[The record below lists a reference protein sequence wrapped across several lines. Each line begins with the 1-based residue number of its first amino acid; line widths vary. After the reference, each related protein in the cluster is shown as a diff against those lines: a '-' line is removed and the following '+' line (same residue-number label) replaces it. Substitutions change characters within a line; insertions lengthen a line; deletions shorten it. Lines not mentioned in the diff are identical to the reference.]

1 MCEKYGAG
9 LCVCVKNVLQVCVC
23 VCVRERERLSIMCV
37 GKREG
42 EKGCPLSSVFSV

>member
-1 MCEKYGAG
+1 MCEKCIAG
-9 LCVCVKNVLQVCVC
+9 LCMC

-42 EKGCPLSSVFSV
+42 EKGCPLSSIFSV